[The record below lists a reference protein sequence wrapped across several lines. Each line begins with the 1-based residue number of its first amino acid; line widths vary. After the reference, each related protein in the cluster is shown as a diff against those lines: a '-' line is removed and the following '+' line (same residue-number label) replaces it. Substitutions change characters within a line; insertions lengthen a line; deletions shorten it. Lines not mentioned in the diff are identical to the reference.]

1 MVMVEISLPQITVSQ
16 VTLGLSTPQILLGSI
31 AAAAL
36 LIYFPYFFV
45 VIARFQAGMDFG
57 APRALFDKLPDYG
70 KRAVWAHQNS
80 FETFMPYTAAAL
92 TAYVTGQTSESVV
105 LAAIAFV
112 IGRLLFS
119 LFYIANV
126 PPLRSLSFGIGSAAT
141 ISLFYTSLTHLP
153 T

>member
-1 MVMVEISLPQITVSQ
+1 MFGLSVSQ
-16 VTLGLSTPQILLGSI
+16 VPVLQSLSASEILLGSI

-45 VIARFQAGMDFG
+45 AIARFQAGMDFG
-57 APRALFDKLPDYG
+57 APRAIFEKLPDYG
-70 KRAVWAHQNS
+70 KRATWAHQNS

-92 TAYVTGQTSESVV
+92 MAYVTQQTSETVIW
-105 LAAIAFV
+105 AAIAFV
-112 IGRLLFS
+112 LARLGFS
-119 LFYIANV
+119 LFYLANI

-141 ISLFYTSLTHLP
+141 ITLFYTSLTHLP